1 MRVVALIVFL
11 IFKLYNCNAQSGQ
24 LKMTLMQ
31 SAKKIVLDELGTPN
45 DVLVFVKVTD
55 KTGSEYFGMT
65 NARFLLGAFQMD
77 NKDYRSTE
85 EALVDRLIQNYSA
98 GYYFKKRKA
107 FKNIPLQFFSDD
119 ELLKLESSIEFK
131 ETIARYL
138 KALELEQEFWR
149 IRDDRDS
156 LTLFLER
163 NEGFEGPHPQLRTVD
178 DFWKFSQ
185 LMWKHD
191 ILLVEGHNKYL
202 TVYDKEKFK
211 REFSDWRTSE

>member
-1 MRVVALIVFL
+1 
-11 IFKLYNCNAQSGQ
+11 
-24 LKMTLMQ
+24 
-31 SAKKIVLDELGTPN
+31 
-45 DVLVFVKVTD
+45 
-55 KTGSEYFGMT
+55 
-65 NARFLLGAFQMD
+65 MD
-77 NKDYRSTE
+77 NKDYRSRE
-85 EALVDRLIQNYSA
+85 EALVGRLIQNYSG

-119 ELLKLESSIEFK
+119 DLQKLESSIEFK

-163 NEGFEGPHPQLRTVD
+163 NEEFEGPHPQLRTVGG
-178 DFWKFSQ
+178 FWKFSQ

-191 ILLVEGHNKYL
+191 ILLVEGHNRYL
-202 TVYDKEKFK
+202 TVYEKEKIK
-211 REFSDWRTSE
+211 QEFSDLLTNE